1 MPHHLVPMDSA
12 GNPVPQSDHLDHA
25 EVAVEEGHQSDDD
38 EEDEDSSEVEWE
50 TATDSDSDVGDSDD
64 GSASADEPQH
74 ALGRMHIAE
83 EISVATLDAFAAVL
97 EPAVM
102 ATVPAPLDQIAAAVN
117 KHTESMTL
125 REMKQLLDA
134 RGADYSKCIE
144 KSEIRALVAAVSED
158 DFARDAPPLPSSGTG
173 TAFCR
178 FDSLPAPGPNS
189 IFRKGCTVTLR
200 NGQDGVIGGC
210 NEGGFWSVCSG
221 GEMFAT
227 AQDNLRYADSDEVMV
242 LTVTP
247 SAGGWSVDDAIE
259 MAAAGHVIGSHLHG
273 KTAVMVSLPR
283 ASVGKTDEYQAAL
296 HQRLRDL
303 GLPGATADYYMRE
316 LQSIFA

>member
-1 MPHHLVPMDSA
+1 M
-12 GNPVPQSDHLDHA
+12 
-25 EVAVEEGHQSDDD
+25 
-38 EEDEDSSEVEWE
+38 
-50 TATDSDSDVGDSDD
+50 
-64 GSASADEPQH
+64 
-74 ALGRMHIAE
+74 
-83 EISVATLDAFAAVL
+83 
-97 EPAVM
+97 
-102 ATVPAPLDQIAAAVN
+102 
-117 KHTESMTL
+117 K
-125 REMKQLLDA
+125 KQLLDA

-158 DFARDAPPLPSSGTG
+158 DFARDAPPLPSSETG
-173 TAFCR
+173 TAFRR

-210 NEGGFWSVCSG
+210 NEDGFWSVCSG

-227 AQDNLRYADSDEVMV
+227 AQDNLRY
-242 LTVTP
+242 
-247 SAGGWSVDDAIE
+247 
-259 MAAAGHVIGSHLHG
+259 AAGHVIGSHLHG

-303 GLPGATADYYMRE
+303 GLPGATVDYYMRE